1 MNTECIRKNRSD
13 ILKTLKPWTDA
24 SITTQTYRSQYDG
37 YKSIV
42 GVNPDS
48 TTETYFALKTELLHP
63 RWAGVPIYMEA
74 GKRMHEARKEIILTL
89 FTYRPPKLITYEL
102 NRKGV
107 VIEKTLYP
115 YVGLESFWIAD
126 HHEFVEPKLI
136 IKSTKVVMPYII
148 IPLIDVDPEDVHD
161 ILRTVIAEEEHH
173 EPLAHKLME
182 YLGF

>member
-1 MNTECIRKNRSD
+1 MHFEPLRWKAHEYDHYERT
-13 ILKTLKPWTDA
+13 TDWYWA
-24 SITTQTYRSQYDG
+24 VAIITFSI
-37 YKSIV
+37 
-42 GVNPDS
+42 
-48 TTETYFALKTELLHP
+48 
-63 RWAGVPIYMEA
+63 
-74 GKRMHEARKEIILTL
+74 IILSILFSDYLFAIVTLIGVFTLVL
-89 FTYRPPKLITYEL
+89 FTYRPPKLISYEL

-107 VIEKTLYP
+107 LIEKTLYP